1 LSRAGVFNLSQGS
14 DVDLI
19 IEYQAQLLSGT
30 WVTIR
35 LALLSLMISVMCGL
49 LGAWAKLSKNFVAQK
64 TAAGYTLI
72 VRGVPDLVL
81 ILLVFY
87 GGQELVNSFGIA
99 TGLWDYVEISQFA
112 AGVGTIGIVFGG
124 YMTET
129 FRGAIIAIPKGQIE
143 AGVACGMDRITIF
156 RRVIWP
162 QMVRYALPGFSN
174 NWLVQIKSTA
184 LVSVIGLQD
193 VVYNGFVAGKSTR
206 QLFTFMFAVL
216 IIYLILTAISDLG
229 LRWLDRKYSKG
240 IVRSDNG

>member
-1 LSRAGVFNLSQGS
+1 
-14 DVDLI
+14 VDLI
-19 IEYQAQLLSGT
+19 IEYQGQLLSGT

-35 LALLSLMISVMCGL
+35 LALLSLVIAVLFGL
-49 LGAWAKLSKNFVAQK
+49 LGAWAKLSKNLLAQK
-64 TAAGYTLI
+64 TAAGYTLV

-87 GGQELVNSFGIA
+87 GGQEFANQLGSV

-112 AGVGTIGIVFGG
+112 AGVGTIGVVFGG

-129 FRGAIIAIPKGQIE
+129 FRGAILAIPRGQIE
-143 AGVACGMDRITIF
+143 AGVACGMSRLTIF
-156 RRVIWP
+156 RRIIWP

-193 VVYNGFVAGKSTR
+193 VVYNGFVAGRSTR

-216 IIYLILTAISDLG
+216 MIYLVLTAVSDSG
-229 LRWLDRKYSKG
+229 LRWLDKKYSKG
-240 IVRSDNG
+240 IVRSDDG

>member
-1 LSRAGVFNLSQGS
+1 MDTIL
-14 DVDLI
+14 
-19 IEYQAQLLSGT
+19 EYQGQLLSGT
-30 WVTIR
+30 WVTIQ
-35 LALLSLMISVMCGL
+35 LAIFSLMFSVFFGL
-49 LGAWAKLSKNFVAQK
+49 IGAWAKLSKNRLAQK
-64 TAAGYTLI
+64 TAAGYTTI

-87 GGQELVNSFGIA
+87 GGQELANSFGVL

-129 FRGAIIAIPKGQIE
+129 FRGAILAIPRGQIE
-143 AGVACGMDRITIF
+143 AGIACGMSRMIIF
-156 RRVIWP
+156 RRIIWP

-193 VVYNGFVAGKSTR
+193 VVYNGFVAGRSTR
-206 QLFTFMFAVL
+206 LLFTFMFAVL
-216 IIYLILTAISDLG
+216 LIYLLLTAISDLG
-229 LRWLDRKYSKG
+229 LRALDRKYSKG
-240 IVRSDNG
+240 MSRTDNG

>member
-1 LSRAGVFNLSQGS
+1 MDTIL
-14 DVDLI
+14 
-19 IEYQAQLLSGT
+19 EYQGQLLSGT
-30 WVTIR
+30 WVTIQ
-35 LALLSLMISVMCGL
+35 LAIFSLMFSVFFGL
-49 LGAWAKLSKNFVAQK
+49 IGAWAKLSKNRLAQK
-64 TAAGYTLI
+64 TAAGYTTI

-87 GGQELVNSFGIA
+87 GGQELANSFGVL

-129 FRGAIIAIPKGQIE
+129 FRGAILAIPRGQIE
-143 AGVACGMDRITIF
+143 AGIACGMSRMIIF
-156 RRVIWP
+156 RRIIWP

-193 VVYNGFVAGKSTR
+193 VVYNGFVAGRSTR
-206 QLFTFMFAVL
+206 LLFTFMFAVL
-216 IIYLILTAISDLG
+216 LIYLLLTAISDLG
-229 LRWLDRKYSKG
+229 LRALDRRYSKG
-240 IVRSDNG
+240 MSRTDNG

>member
-1 LSRAGVFNLSQGS
+1 MNY
-14 DVDLI
+14 I
-19 IEYQAQLLSGT
+19 IEYQAQLLAGT
-30 WVTIR
+30 WVTIQ
-35 LALLSLMISVMCGL
+35 LALWSLLIAVLFGL
-49 LGAWAKLSKNFVAQK
+49 LGAWAKLSKNFAAQK
-64 TAAGYTLI
+64 VAGGYTTI

-87 GGQELVNSFGIA
+87 GGQQTINSIGGL
-99 TGLWDYVEISQFA
+99 TGWWDYVEISQFA

-129 FRGAIIAIPKGQIE
+129 FRGAILAIPRGQIE
-143 AGVACGMDRITIF
+143 AGIACGMNRFTIF
-156 RRVIWP
+156 RRIIWP

-193 VVYNGFVAGKSTR
+193 VVYNGFVAGRSTR

-216 IIYLILTAISDLG
+216 MIYLVLTAISDLG

-240 IVRSDNG
+240 MVRADNG

>member
-1 LSRAGVFNLSQGS
+1 VNLI
-14 DVDLI
+14 L
-19 IEYQAQLLSGT
+19 EYQAQLLAGT
-30 WVTIR
+30 WVTIQ
-35 LALLSLMISVMCGL
+35 LALISLVFAVMFGL
-49 LGAWAKLSKNFVAQK
+49 LGAWAKLSKNIVAQN
-64 TAAGYTLI
+64 TAVAYTTI

-87 GGQELVNSFGIA
+87 GGQQLINSFGA
-99 TGLWDYVEISQFA
+99 VTGLWGYVEISQFA
-112 AGVGTIGIVFGG
+112 AGAGTIGIVYGG

-129 FRGAIIAIPKGQIE
+129 FRGAILAIPRGQIE
-143 AGVACGMDRITIF
+143 AGIACGMNRFTIF

-174 NWLVQIKSTA
+174 NWLVQIKATA

-193 VVYNGFVAGKSTR
+193 LVYNGFVAGRSTR

-216 IIYLILTAISDLG
+216 MIYLVLTAISDVG

-240 IVRSDNG
+240 IVRTDNG

>member
-1 LSRAGVFNLSQGS
+1 VKY
-14 DVDLI
+14 I
-19 IEYQAQLLSGT
+19 IEYQDQLLAGT
-30 WVTIR
+30 WVTIQ
-35 LALLSLMISVMCGL
+35 LAIFSLLMAVFFGL
-49 LGAWAKLSKNFVAQK
+49 IGAWAKLSSNRAAQRV
-64 TAAGYTLI
+64 AAGYTTI

-87 GGQELVNSFGIA
+87 GGQQLVNSFGA
-99 TGLWDYVEISQFA
+99 FTGLWGYVEINQFA
-112 AGVGTIGIVFGG
+112 SGVGTIGIVFGG

-143 AGVACGMDRITIF
+143 AGVACGMSRALVF
-156 RRVIWP
+156 RRIIWP

-193 VVYNGFVAGKSTR
+193 VVYNGFVAGRSTR

-216 IIYLILTAISDLG
+216 IIYLALTAVSDLA

-240 IVRSDNG
+240 LARA